1 MGVHFILMILQGFY
15 KYEHEPSILMI
26 FLSLFMGTIILIP
39 IILMGAY
46 HCSTMSRVWDLSDF
60 FWKQRK
66 GVVWPMKR
74 RQNRYYKR
82 ADLLVLLAPAL
93 GTLGMVLT
101 VGLMLCLSYGLGTL
115 GLGPLGTLGL
125 GSLGTLGLGST
136 HGTASWSWYWSSWSW
151 YCW

>member
-1 MGVHFILMILQGFY
+1 
-15 KYEHEPSILMI
+15 
-26 FLSLFMGTIILIP
+26 
-39 IILMGAY
+39 
-46 HCSTMSRVWDLSDF
+46 
-60 FWKQRK
+60 
-66 GVVWPMKR
+66 MKR